1 MFHLQ
6 FTLLCLFI
14 LFYCF
19 VRYGIASDS
28 TGSYL
33 AAVDGSPGYIYTSSD
48 YGVTWTSRT
57 SAGAHAWYENY
68 YYYFYYVI
76 YNILFFI
83 MFHLQFTLLCLYIIL
98 FYCFV
103 RVSIT
108 SDSTGRYLAA
118 GDYNGYI
125 YTSSDYGVTWITRS
139 SVGTHNWYVNYYIII
154 VVLLLDLS

>member
-1 MFHLQ
+1 MFHSQ

-19 VRYGIASDS
+19 VRVSITSDS
-28 TGSYL
+28 TGRYL
-33 AAVDGSPGYIYTSSD
+33 AAGDYNNGYIYTSSD

-57 SAGAHAWYENY
+57 SAGARQWYENY

-103 RVSIT
+103 RYGIT
-108 SDSTGRYLAA
+108 SDSTGSHLAA
-118 GDYNGYI
+118 VVNSGYI

-139 SVGTHNWYVNYYIII
+139 SAGTHYWYVNYYYYFYYVI
-154 VVLLLDLS
+154 